1 MVEVRDA
8 ATVIVVRDGDDGRM
22 QVCMLG
28 RNVESEFTRGAYVF
42 PGGAVDD
49 DDRHADLEPICE
61 GRADPVASALLGVEH
76 GGLAFWVAGIRE
88 CFEEA
93 GLLLA
98 YAEDGKLLR
107 LEDHDDVETFAAH
120 RRAVDAGERRLVEVC
135 AEEGLRLAVDGMHYF
150 SHWIT
155 PEGQP
160 RRYDTRFFIARA
172 PDAQEAL
179 HDEVETIASVWITP
193 AEALARFEAGTLEL
207 MPPTMVTLRQ
217 IGRFERADE
226 LLAAA
231 AQTTDVPTIQPRVVK
246 DQGGIRI
253 LLPGDEGFDDA

>member
-1 MVEVRDA
+1 VVAVRDA
-8 ATVIVVRDGDDGRM
+8 ATVIVVRDGDDGAM

-28 RNVESEFTRGAYVF
+28 RNLESEFTRGAYVF
-42 PGGAVDD
+42 PGGAVDEE
-49 DDRHADLEPICE
+49 DRHADLEPICE
-61 GRADPVASALLGVEH
+61 GRSDPEASALLGIES
-76 GGLAFWVAGIRE
+76 GGLAFWVAAVRE

-98 YAEDGKLLR
+98 YGEDGKLVR
-107 LEDHDDVETFAAH
+107 LEEHDDVETFAAH
-120 RRAVDAGERRLVEVC
+120 RRAVDSGERRLAEVC
-135 AEEGLRLAVDGMHYF
+135 AEEGLRLAVDAIHYF

-160 RRYDTRFFIARA
+160 RRYDTRFFVARA
-172 PDAQEAL
+172 PEAQEAL
-179 HDEVETIASVWITP
+179 HDEVETIASAWITP
-193 AEALARFEAGTLEL
+193 ADALARFEAGDLEL

-217 IGRFERADE
+217 IGRFERADD

-231 AQTTDVPTIQPRVVK
+231 AATTDIPVMEPRVVK

-253 LLPGDEGFDDA
+253 LLPGDPGFEDA

>member
-1 MVEVRDA
+1 
-8 ATVIVVRDGDDGRM
+8 
-22 QVCMLG
+22 MLR
-28 RNVESEFTRGAYVF
+28 RNVRSEFTRGAYVF

-49 DDRHADLEPICE
+49 ADRHTDLEPICE
-61 GRADPVASALLGVEH
+61 GRTDAEASALLGIER
-76 GGLAFWVAGIRE
+76 GGLAFWVAAVRE

-98 YAEDGKLLR
+98 YGNDGKLLR
-107 LEDHDDVETFAAH
+107 LDDEEAVEAFAAH
-120 RRAVDAGERRLVEVC
+120 RRAVDSGERRLVEVC

-160 RRYDTRFFIARA
+160 RRYDTRFFVTRA
-172 PDAQEAL
+172 PEAQEAL

-193 AEALARFEAGTLEL
+193 AEAVARSERRELDL
-207 MPPTMVTLRQ
+207 MPPTLVSLRQ
-217 IGRFERADE
+217 IGRFERTDD

-231 AQTTDVPTIQPRVVK
+231 AAARDITVTEPRFVN
-246 DQGGIRI
+246 DEGGLRV
-253 LLPGDEGFDDA
+253 LLPGDPGYEEASGA